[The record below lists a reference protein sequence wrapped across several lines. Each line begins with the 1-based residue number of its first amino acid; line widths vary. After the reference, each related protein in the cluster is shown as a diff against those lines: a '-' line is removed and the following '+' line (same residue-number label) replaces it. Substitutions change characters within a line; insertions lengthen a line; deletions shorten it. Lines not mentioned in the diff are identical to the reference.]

1 MLQQAVARRLLV
13 AVVGRSRWLTLA
25 DPLYP
30 SSAAKEP
37 SFDDQAKDQDLRRA
51 NMFQMHDTIETTR
64 LEDRRESAETETAA
78 AL

>member
-13 AVVGRSRWLTLA
+13 AVVGRTGWLTNA

-37 SFDDQAKDQDLRRA
+37 SFDDQAKLQDLRRA

-64 LEDRRESAETETAA
+64 LEDRRETAGTVMVA
-78 AL
+78 AR